1 LAGCQGY
8 DESYGANPSE
18 EHDEGDEELAE
29 GAQVGGLV
37 EGEAYGAEGGG
48 YFEEGWQELESVRD
62 HEGEGAR
69 EDEEGGECE
78 NGEGSCDQGVWQ
90 GAPEEGDPVLSP
102 DLGDDEED
110 D

>member
-1 LAGCQGY
+1 MLDTALRVNYC
-8 DESYGANPSE
+8 ET
-18 EHDEGDEELAE
+18 
-29 GAQVGGLV
+29 
-37 EGEAYGAEGGG
+37 
-48 YFEEGWQELESVRD
+48 RC
-62 HEGEGAR
+62 

-102 DLGDDEED
+102 DLGDDDED